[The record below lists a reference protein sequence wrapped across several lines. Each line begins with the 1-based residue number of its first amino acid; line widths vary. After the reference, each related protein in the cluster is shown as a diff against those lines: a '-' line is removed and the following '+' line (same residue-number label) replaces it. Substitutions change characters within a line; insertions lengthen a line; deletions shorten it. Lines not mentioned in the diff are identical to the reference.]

1 MLRLSLPKNKEK
13 CVKIVLETGLS
24 YWAEWILDC
33 VQEVGDQELTTMEL
47 ASPIKSASPLS
58 LFLSPCL
65 ER

>member
-1 MLRLSLPKNKEK
+1 MRQLGLPKNKEK

-58 LFLSPCL
+58 LFLSPYL
-65 ER
+65 E